1 MAGAFIAVHLS
12 LRKASFKV
20 MQIDIAKNRIVRTP
34 KKQHWNVGECANP
47 LSDAIELSGAGVVT
61 LEWNVG
67 YELSNSGTSGRL
79 AIRGQVRV
87 GIGLTQAWVGPA
99 GNTAEAGC
107 RADEQGGESGIEI
120 QERT

>member
-1 MAGAFIAVHLS
+1 MAGAFVSVNLS
-12 LRKASFKV
+12 LRKASLKV
-20 MQIDIAKNRIVRTP
+20 MKIDIAEDGIVRTP
-34 KKQHWNVGECANP
+34 EQEYWNVGECANP

-61 LEWNVG
+61 LEGNVG

-87 GIGLTQAWVGPA
+87 GIGLTQAWVRA
-99 GNTAEAGC
+99 ASKTAEAGC